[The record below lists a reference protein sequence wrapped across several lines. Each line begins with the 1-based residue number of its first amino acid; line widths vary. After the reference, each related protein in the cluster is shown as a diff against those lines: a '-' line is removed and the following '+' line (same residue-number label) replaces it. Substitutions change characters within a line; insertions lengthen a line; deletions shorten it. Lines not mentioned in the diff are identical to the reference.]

1 MLMNNGVSII
11 KHHFVGGINDN
22 TEVYLKEMSIG
33 DEFEVVSHKHKFK
46 HVSLLVSGCV
56 IVTANGI
63 QSTHYAPDYIMIDA
77 GVEHSVVPVNG
88 PAKWYCCH
96 ITDESDE
103 TKVDEVLIQQM
114 PDYVN
119 ISNYQTTTGKE
130 IGGVFFPCPNKN
142 MVKAD
147 FKFNVSELVDQIE
160 ANPSL
165 WDRYTMRTALLE
177 NSPHREVSDIWLRY
191 RDWSEFDKDNPQSF
205 SDEHVSQFYAA
216 YYELPAVQEIVLS
229 VMEKMPEYAEL
240 GGCLITKIPA
250 GKQVYPH
257 SDAGAWHSK
266 YYARKVLILLK
277 SAPGQSFNFGDESH
291 EGEAG
296 DVFFF
301 DNRPIHSVV
310 NNSDT
315 DRISLIL
322 AIRDICDE

>member
-1 MLMNNGVSII
+1 MLEVI
-11 KHHFVGGINDN
+11 KHHFVGGADDK

-33 DEFEVVSHKHKFK
+33 DEFEVVSHKHKFN

-96 ITDESDE
+96 ITNESDE
-103 TKVDEVLIQQM
+103 TKVDEVLIQK
-114 PDYVN
+114 
-119 ISNYQTTTGKE
+119 TKH
-130 IGGVFFPCPNKN
+130 

-147 FKFNVSELVDQIE
+147 FKFDVSELVNQIDD
-160 ANPSL
+160 NPSL

-191 RDWSEFDKDNPQSF
+191 RDWSEFDIDNPQYF
-205 SDEHVSQFYAA
+205 SDEHISQFYAA
-216 YYELPAVQEIVLS
+216 YYELPGAQSIISE
-229 VMEKMPEYAEL
+229 VMKTMPDHAKL
-240 GGCLITKIPA
+240 AGCLITKVPA

-257 SDAGAWHSK
+257 SDAGAWHSA
-266 YYARKVLILLK
+266 YYNRKVLILLK
-277 SAPGQSFNFGDESH
+277 SEPWQSFNFGDESH

-301 DNRPIHSVV
+301 DNRPVHSVV
-310 NNSDT
+310 NNSNT